1 MFKAFLTSCATFM
14 VAHAKTTLLPPPD
27 VDAEEQALIFIHGMD
42 CNPAVYN
49 PLALEFQQEAA
60 KAKYPAKMWVAFPEF
75 PFDAPNPI
83 TISHYVK
90 QA

>member
-1 MFKAFLTSCATFM
+1 VPAF
-14 VAHAKTTLLPPPD
+14 TTPSLVNTPLPCLFPD